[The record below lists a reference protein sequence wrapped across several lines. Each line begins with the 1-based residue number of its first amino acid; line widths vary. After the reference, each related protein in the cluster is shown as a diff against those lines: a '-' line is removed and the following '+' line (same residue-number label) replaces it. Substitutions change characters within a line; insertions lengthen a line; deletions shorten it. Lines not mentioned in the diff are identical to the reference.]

1 MAKEL
6 KPTEEQLAYAQ
17 LLDWG
22 MKLGL
27 MVLILTFAVYLFGL
41 LPPYIPL
48 DELPRLW
55 KLNVRKFLEEAQL
68 QSGWTWLRLINRG
81 DYLNYLPIAF
91 LAGLTILC
99 YLRILPILFRKK
111 EGIYAFL
118 VILQV
123 LILLLAASGILKV
136 GGH

>member
-27 MVLILTFAVYLFGL
+27 IVLIITFAVYLFGI

-55 KLNVRKFLEEAQL
+55 KLNVHKFLEEAQL

-99 YLRILPILFRKK
+99 YLRILPIFLKK
-111 EGIYAFL
+111 KDGIYAFL